1 VAGIL
6 HIGIVRFVP
15 MPDLTLS
22 DLRGLSEKELRR
34 RLREEALKLLGPGEH
49 EGPHSGDLCPVLE
62 KDFLSVK
69 WPFFEKWLSEAKET
83 RRKDPPRDLW
93 NKYLLRN
100 PRASSE

>member
-1 VAGIL
+1 MAGIL
-6 HIGIVRFVP
+6 HTGMVRFVP

-22 DLRGLSEKELRR
+22 DLRGLSPKELSR

-49 EGPHSGDLCPVLE
+49 ERLHSGDLCPVLE

-69 WPFFEKWLSEAKET
+69 RSFLEKWLSEAKET

-93 NKYLLRN
+93 NKCLVRN